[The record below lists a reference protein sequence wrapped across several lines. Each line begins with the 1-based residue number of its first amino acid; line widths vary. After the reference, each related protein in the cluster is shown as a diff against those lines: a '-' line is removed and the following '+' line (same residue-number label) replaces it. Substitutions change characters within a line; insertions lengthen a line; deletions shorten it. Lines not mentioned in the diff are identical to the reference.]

1 MHRLGTQLFSK
12 ASHARVQMTPMQTQM
27 QKRLLNLQEYQSKKL
42 MDQFGVRTQKW
53 IIANTK
59 NEAEK
64 AVTASLKAKEYVVKA
79 QILAGGRGKGTFDN
93 GFKGGVHLCNTPSE
107 AGELVEKMVG
117 HKLITHQT
125 GPGGVPVTT
134 VMVAEAI
141 DLKRELYVSIV
152 MDRTKGGPVFV
163 YSPKGGM
170 DIEEV
175 AKKDPAAIFT
185 EPVNISTGP
194 TDEQLTLIAKNLE
207 FSEQLIPDAK
217 RQLAALFKLF
227 VSLDCTQVE
236 VNPFAETP
244 EGLIYCADAKINF
257 DDNAAFRQKEVFA
270 LHDTELDDP
279 REVEASKVGINY
291 VAMDGNIGCMVN
303 GAGLAM
309 ATMDIIKHYGGEP
322 ANFLDVGGSAS
333 EEQVTEAFRIITSDP
348 RVKAILVN
356 IFGGIMKCDV
366 IANGVVNAA
375 KKLGLKVPLIVRLEG
390 TNVQLGKEI
399 MAQSGLPIIS
409 ANDLDDAA
417 QKAVAALKS
426 AK

>member
-1 MHRLGTQLFSK
+1 MQRLGSTLFSR
-12 ASHARVQMTPMQTQM
+12 ASPLKNPVNPL
-27 QKRLLNLQEYQSKKL
+27 QKRHLNLQEYQSKKL

-53 IIANTK
+53 VIAANKT
-59 NEAEK
+59 EAEK
-64 AVTASLKAKEYVVKA
+64 AVISNLKAKEYVVKA
-79 QILAGGRGKGTFDN
+79 QILAGGRGKGHFDN

-107 AGELVEKMVG
+107 AGELVQKMIG
-117 HKLITHQT
+117 RKLVTHQT
-125 GPGGVPVTT
+125 GPGGVPVLS

-152 MDRTKGGPVFV
+152 MDRSKGGPVFV
-163 YSPKGGM
+163 YSTKGGM

-175 AKKDPAAIFT
+175 AKKDPQAIHT
-185 EPVNISTGP
+185 EPVNITTGP
-194 TDEQLTLIAKNLE
+194 SDEQLTRVAKNLQ
-207 FSEQLIPDAK
+207 FSDKLIPDAK
-217 RQLAALFKLF
+217 KQLACLFKLF

-257 DDNAAFRQKEVFA
+257 DDNASFRQKEVFA
-270 LHDTELDDP
+270 LHNTELDDP
-279 REVEASKVGINY
+279 REVEATKVGINY

-333 EEQVTEAFRIITSDP
+333 EEQVREAFRIITSDP

-399 MAQSGLPIIS
+399 MAKSGLPIIS
-409 ANDLDDAA
+409 ATDLDDAA
-417 QKAVAALKS
+417 KKAVAALKS